1 MDFKF
6 KKKEKEKTESVPKK
20 KGIQTKGVKRV
31 VMGGLVLVL
40 FSGVGA
46 YIKAGAV
53 SNHIS
58 KVEKSV
64 VLLKNDVDGSN
75 QKQITFTPELQ
86 SFMARFV
93 DEYMNISNDNEAFK
107 ERAQNLEKNFYAD
120 GLAENEVSFSA
131 KRSLKEATL
140 DSLKNV
146 DGVSVASYQVNYEI
160 ETPVTKKIEEKHKDS
175 KGKETTTTK
184 EITATE
190 KVEATQ
196 VLNIPFSTK
205 DHAFCVV
212 AYPYFTEPVTTK
224 AKVKS
229 ISYDMEKLKAV
240 DDKTDKEAQKFV
252 SEFLTK
258 YCESSSG
265 DMAYMMDS
273 PEGLN
278 GNFTLD
284 KVESKVYQASD
295 GLIVK
300 ADVSLKDKDT
310 SILQKEQLTLY
321 LVKKSDKYY
330 VKKLSHTWKDSE

>member
-1 MDFKF
+1 MEFNY
-6 KKKEKEKTESVPKK
+6 KKKENERVDELPKK
-20 KGIQTKGVKRV
+20 KAIQMKGVRRIV
-31 VMGGLVLVL
+31 LGGLIIVLL
-40 FSGVGA
+40 SGVGA
-46 YIKAGAV
+46 YIKASAV

-64 VLLKNDVDGSN
+64 VQLKNDIDGSN
-75 QKQITFTPELQ
+75 QNQISFTPELQ
-86 SFMARFV
+86 SFMDCFV
-93 DEYMNISNDNEAFK
+93 DEYMNISNDDEAFK
-107 ERAQNLEKNFYAD
+107 TRAQNLEKNFYAD
-120 GLAENEVSFSA
+120 GLKENEVSFSA

-140 DSLKNV
+140 VSLNNI

-160 ETPVTKKIEEKHKDS
+160 ETPVTKKVEEKHKDS

-184 EITATE
+184 EVTDTKKI
-190 KVEATQ
+190 EATQ

-212 AYPYFTEPVTTK
+212 AYPYFTEPVSTK

-229 ISYDMEKLKAV
+229 ITYDTEKLKAV
-240 DDKTDKEAQKFV
+240 DDETDKEVQ
-252 SEFLTK
+252 EFISDFLKK
-258 YCESSSG
+258 YCESSSA
-265 DMAYMMDS
+265 DMAYMMDN

-284 KVESKVYQASD
+284 KVESKVYKASD
-295 GLIVK
+295 GLLVK

-310 SILQKEQLTLY
+310 AILQKEQLTLH

-330 VKKLSHTWKDSE
+330 VEKLSHTWKDSE